1 MWFEIM
7 IPRRTH
13 TILPCQL
20 SKSIGNLPFLN
31 CCTIFFTDI
40 ERWSWLSLV
49 DIIDYVRD
57 WSTMQFNS
65 YSKGNTFMRIR
76 LNWSIYFRPCFT
88 EVDDNEFR
96 PPEAELDEHH
106 PKATRTLFV
115 GNLEKDIS
123 NQELRERFLKF
134 GDILV
139 CVPWLRELIQE

>member
-1 MWFEIM
+1 
-7 IPRRTH
+7 
-13 TILPCQL
+13 
-20 SKSIGNLPFLN
+20 
-31 CCTIFFTDI
+31 
-40 ERWSWLSLV
+40 
-49 DIIDYVRD
+49 
-57 WSTMQFNS
+57 
-65 YSKGNTFMRIR
+65 MRIR
-76 LNWSIYFRPCFT
+76 LNWSIYLCPCFT

-139 CVPWLRELIQE
+139 CVPWLREFKNSIDISKTVKIMNIIAN